1 MLEGMSALQWNEWKR
16 YAELE
21 PFGEE
26 RADLRMAIETAS
38 LGNIIFQVW
47 TGKREAPFKVED
59 FMPKFEKA
67 EPISKEDAIMA
78 IDAAMM
84 ALVMATTPLSPSA
97 TSPQI
102 ADEHRDLG
110 GENLEN

>member
-1 MLEGMSALQWNEWKR
+1 MRLAKELGVPNVDAMLGSLRGDQLTEWMAF
-16 YAELE
+16 AELE

-59 FMPKFEKA
+59 FMPRFEKP

-84 ALVMATTPLSPSA
+84 ALVHATTKSNS
-97 TSPQI
+97 
-102 ADEHRDLG
+102 
-110 GENLEN
+110 

>member
-1 MLEGMSALQWNEWKR
+1 MRLAKELGVPNVDAMLAGMSGFQLNEWMA
-16 YAELE
+16 YAEVE

-47 TGKREAPFKVED
+47 TGKQEAPFKVED
-59 FMPKFEKA
+59 FMPRFEKP

-78 IDAAMM
+78 INAAMM
-84 ALVMATTPLSPSA
+84 ALVAATAKS
-97 TSPQI
+97 
-102 ADEHRDLG
+102 DL
-110 GENLEN
+110 